1 MSLPLCFVN
10 VVIAMNVK
18 TSDLVTAIY
27 DLEGVINALD
37 INEVKRLFNMSTKE
51 VEVANNAYKQALN
64 DVVHLL
70 YKFDNN

>member
-1 MSLPLCFVN
+1 M
-10 VVIAMNVK
+10 IAMNVK